1 LISGATISVRQT
13 NAPTPAVD
21 RRSDVEEKPAARGEA
36 SLLFETGGGLCW
48 AAAGIVAIT
57 GAVGNAW
64 VLLIEILR

>member
-1 LISGATISVRQT
+1 MPQHPQSTAARTW
-13 NAPTPAVD
+13 
-21 RRSDVEEKPAARGEA
+21 RRSLRPEAGA

-57 GAVGNAW
+57 GAVANAW